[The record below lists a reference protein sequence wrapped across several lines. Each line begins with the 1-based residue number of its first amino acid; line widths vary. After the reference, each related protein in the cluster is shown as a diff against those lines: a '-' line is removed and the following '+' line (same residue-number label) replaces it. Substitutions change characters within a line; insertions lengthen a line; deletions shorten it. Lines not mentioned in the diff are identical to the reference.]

1 MAANP
6 NTVPQ
11 VKLHV
16 EKRTLEIVE
25 SKPESKP
32 VSARQRIRNLLLKI
46 FEGHQD
52 FLGRTPD

>member
-1 MAANP
+1 MAASP

-11 VKLHV
+11 VKLYL
-16 EKRTLEIVE
+16 EKTLEIVE
-25 SKPESKP
+25 KPESKP
-32 VSARQRIRNLLLKI
+32 VSAGQRIRNLLLKI

>member
-6 NTVPQ
+6 KTVPQ

-16 EKRTLEIVE
+16 ERQTLEIVE
-25 SKPESKP
+25 SKSESKP
-32 VSARQRIRNLLLKI
+32 ASARQRIREILLKI

>member
-11 VKLHV
+11 VKLDC
-16 EKRTLEIVE
+16 EKQTLHIVA
-25 SKPESKP
+25 SMP
-32 VSARQRIRNLLLKI
+32 VSTRQRIRDLLVKI